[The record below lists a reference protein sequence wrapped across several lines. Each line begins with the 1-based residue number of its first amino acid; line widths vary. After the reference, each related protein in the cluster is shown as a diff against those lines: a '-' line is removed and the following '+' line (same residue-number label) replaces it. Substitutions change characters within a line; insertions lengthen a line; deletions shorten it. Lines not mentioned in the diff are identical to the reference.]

1 MRLVD
6 DRVVRNG
13 ALTMQD
19 YCQGSKLAA
28 QEYDD
33 GVGKSLKDVHI
44 DKAQVA

>member
-1 MRLVD
+1 MWVAD
-6 DRVVRNG
+6 GRVVRNG

-19 YCQGSKLAA
+19 YCYGSKLAA

-33 GVGKSLKDVHI
+33 GEGKSLKDVHI

>member
-1 MRLVD
+1 M
-6 DRVVRNG
+6 VRNG

-19 YCQGSKLAA
+19 YCRGSKLAA

-33 GVGKSLKDVHI
+33 GEGKSLKDVHI